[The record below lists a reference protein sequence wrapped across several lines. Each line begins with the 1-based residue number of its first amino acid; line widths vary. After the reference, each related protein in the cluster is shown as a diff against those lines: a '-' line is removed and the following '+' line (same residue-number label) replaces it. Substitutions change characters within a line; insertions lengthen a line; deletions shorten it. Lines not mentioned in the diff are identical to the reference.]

1 MLTLRD
7 WELKVTDQYE
17 KGVLKV
23 LRYVYN
29 QMERC
34 RNADFDALGITS
46 SQASVMM
53 FLFKNRKREVTQQS
67 VQAALLL
74 SHPTITGLMQRL
86 ESKGFITRKNSP
98 EDYRCKYVKLT
109 KKGCE
114 IERGLKYNMKRM
126 QERALVGLSPEEID
140 NLEKSLCVLAE
151 NLRKEEDMIATQKII
166 QEIKTRTKPEP
177 KG

>member
-1 MLTLRD
+1 M
-7 WELKVTDQYE
+7 TDQYE

-67 VQAALLL
+67 VQAALML

-86 ESKGFITRKNSP
+86 EAKGFITRKNN
-98 EDYRCKYVKLT
+98 EDDFRCKFVSLT
-109 KKGCE
+109 PKGCE
-114 IERGLKYNMKRM
+114 IERGLKANMKRM
-126 QERALVGLSPEEID
+126 EERALVGLSPEEID
-140 NLEKSLCVLAE
+140 VLEKSLCVIAQ
-151 NLRKEEDMIATQKII
+151 NLKKAEEDIATQKII
-166 QEIKTRTKPEP
+166 QEIKARAREARKQRELA
-177 KG
+177 G